1 MVNHGVWLSFVIVPG
16 GSVWTLANGHKTYGI
31 LAYISYSV
39 SFAPFPLFASKFGW
53 PVNLP
58 LIEDNQA
65 ISGISFLAATEA
77 SADRGQMWTPVC
89 SVEVS
94 RAGSDGF
101 ACRVANSSFTHQWKA
116 VFLGHVHIRMYRS
129 KRGSTGWARREG
141 GLLGMVEELVSSC
154 WECYELHYHYR
165 IVIQ

>member
-1 MVNHGVWLSFVIVPG
+1 MGSGCLLSLCLVEVFERLQTGTRPMEY
-16 GSVWTLANGHKTYGI
+16 WHI
-31 LAYISYSV
+31 LAILF

-129 KRGSTGWARREG
+129 KRGSTG
-141 GLLGMVEELVSSC
+141 
-154 WECYELHYHYR
+154 
-165 IVIQ
+165 

>member
-1 MVNHGVWLSFVIVPG
+1 MGSGCLLSLCLVEVFERLQ
-16 GSVWTLANGHKTYGI
+16 TGHKTYGI

-39 SFAPFPLFASKFGW
+39 SFASFPLFASKFGW

-94 RAGSDGF
+94 RAGSDAF
-101 ACRVANSSFTHQWKA
+101 ACRVPTA
-116 VFLGHVHIRMYRS
+116 V
-129 KRGSTGWARREG
+129 
-141 GLLGMVEELVSSC
+141 LLTNGKPFFGTCTYPDVQVEEGIHWLSKKRRRAFGNGRGTSFK
-154 WECYELHYHYR
+154 LLR
-165 IVIQ
+165 ML